1 MKTFLIS
8 DNIDTVVGLN
18 IAGIRGIV
26 VSSKEQCAE
35 EIRKLLDNK
44 EIELILITE
53 KAALLV
59 PDLIEK
65 IKLEMKFPLITE
77 IPDASGSIKEENDI
91 LQYIKRAIGLNL
103 QG

>member
-8 DNIDTVVGLN
+8 DNLDTVVGLN

-26 VSSKEQCAE
+26 VSNKEECTE
-35 EIRKLLDNK
+35 EMKKLIDNK
-44 EIELILITE
+44 EVELILITE

-59 PDLIEK
+59 PDLIKK

-77 IPDASGSIKEENDI
+77 IPDANGSIKQENNI
-91 LQYIKRAIGLNL
+91 LQYIKKAIGLNL
-103 QG
+103 QA